1 MNAAAAAMIA
11 IKMQLALI
19 PLDTMIASVNR
30 VSLETGEIVQ
40 VKLQFLF
47 HLSNENRR
55 GPPPPTLP
63 TSFILSRKL
72 GDKNEYNYIFPS
84 AETRLVTLRWEGR
97 RDTLYSSLFFGKSGG
112 GANASSQDPRL

>member
-11 IKMQLALI
+11 IKMQLVLI

-40 VKLQFLF
+40 VKLEFFL
-47 HLSNENRR
+47 HLSNDNR
-55 GPPPPTLP
+55 GSPTLPPPPPPP

-72 GDKNEYNYIFPS
+72 GDKNEGHNFFQV
-84 AETRLVTLRWEGR
+84 ERL
-97 RDTLYSSLFFGKSGG
+97 
-112 GANASSQDPRL
+112 A

>member
-30 VSLETGEIVQ
+30 VSVETGEIVQ

-47 HLSNENRR
+47 HLSNDNRR
-55 GPPPPTLP
+55 GPPPPSTLP
-63 TSFILSRKL
+63 TSFILSGKL
-72 GDKNEYNYIFPS
+72 GDKNEDNYIFQVQRLAWWPCDGK
-84 AETRLVTLRWEGR
+84 AEETLFIVVF
-97 RDTLYSSLFFGKSGG
+97 SSEKWRGS
-112 GANASSQDPRL
+112 